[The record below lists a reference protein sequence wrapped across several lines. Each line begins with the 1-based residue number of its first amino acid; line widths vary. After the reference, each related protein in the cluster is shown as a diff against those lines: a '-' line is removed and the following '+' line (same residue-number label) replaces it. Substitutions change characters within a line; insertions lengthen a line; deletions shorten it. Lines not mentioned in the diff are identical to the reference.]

1 MLQNLVAKTLMQSTA
16 CLKCYILES
25 CRHNPPSCKAD
36 KFSTFI
42 AVLDIRSILER
53 KIEKTWRDT

>member
-16 CLKCYILES
+16 CLMCYILGT
-25 CRHNPPSCKAD
+25 CRHNSPSCKA
-36 KFSTFI
+36 KKVNTFV

-53 KIEKTWRDT
+53 KKDET